1 MTPTDK
7 KDLETC
13 KKILALYK
21 TISKKNQKN
30 IHNLTATY
38 PFDQS
43 SKVWCMEEMW
53 EEAIR
58 KLESGES
65 QWW

>member
-21 TISKKNQKN
+21 TISMKNKKNIRDLAGTYSFESVSEMGDCWKRAVE
-30 IHNLTATY
+30 NLENEVT
-38 PFDQS
+38 
-43 SKVWCMEEMW
+43 
-53 EEAIR
+53 
-58 KLESGES
+58 
-65 QWW
+65 QWY

>member
-30 IHNLTATY
+30 IHDLAGTF
-38 PFDQS
+38 PFESS
-43 SKVWCMEEMW
+43 SKVWAMGQLW
-53 EEAIR
+53 EEAVE
-58 KLESGES
+58 KLENGET
-65 QWW
+65 QWY